1 RRARRDDHRR
11 GRGGHH
17 PPGPASLPRRLLHAR
32 MPPRWGRRARSLR
45 DARRLPGGQGGEVPG
60 GAAVSVTMPCPAC
73 WGSQLLCDYCDG
85 RGQIEDVQLSPHF
98 RLPELLRS
106 DTAQTQGLYQV
117 PTPAVVERLRDL
129 CVELL
134 EPVRA
139 EVGPLRV
146 TSGYRRPRVNS
157 AVGGSS
163 TSAHMHGWAAD
174 VVPVRGTP
182 EQIMLLLHDAAQVLA
197 WDQAILY
204 DGRVHLGLR
213 RPATGEQRMQLLRSD
228 GVA

>member
-1 RRARRDDHRR
+1 
-11 GRGGHH
+11 
-17 PPGPASLPRRLLHAR
+17 
-32 MPPRWGRRARSLR
+32 M
-45 DARRLPGGQGGEVPG
+45 
-60 GAAVSVTMPCPAC
+60 SVTMPCPAC
-73 WGSQLLCDYCDG
+73 WGRQLVCEYCEG
-85 RGQIEDVQLSPHF
+85 RGQVEDVQLSEHF
-98 RLPELLRS
+98 RLSELLRS

-117 PTPAVVERLRDL
+117 PTPIVVQRLREL

-157 AVGGSS
+157 AVGGSD
-163 TSAHMHGWAAD
+163 TSAHMSGWAAD

-182 EQIMLLLHDAAQVLA
+182 KQIMLLLHDAGQALA

-204 DGRVHLGLR
+204 SSHVHLGLR
-213 RPATGEQRMQLLRSD
+213 RPATGEQRRQLLRAE
-228 GVA
+228 GGAWWTPRRVA

>member
-1 RRARRDDHRR
+1 CR
-11 GRGGHH
+11 
-17 PPGPASLPRRLLHAR
+17 
-32 MPPRWGRRARSLR
+32 
-45 DARRLPGGQGGEVPG
+45 
-60 GAAVSVTMPCPAC
+60 
-73 WGSQLLCDYCDG
+73 GSQLLCDYCEG
-85 RGQIEDVQLSPHF
+85 RGAVEDVQLSPHF
-98 RLPELLRS
+98 RLSEMIRS
-106 DTAQTQGLYQV
+106 DAARAHGLYQV
-117 PTPAVVERLRDL
+117 PTPIVVERLREL

-146 TSGYRRPRVNS
+146 TSGYRRPRVNA

-182 EQIMLLLHDAAQVLA
+182 EQIMALLHDAGDLLP

-204 DGRVHLGLR
+204 PGHVHLGLR
-213 RPATGEQRMQLLRSD
+213 RPATDEQRRQLLRA
-228 GVA
+228 GGGAWTPRRVA

>member
-1 RRARRDDHRR
+1 
-11 GRGGHH
+11 
-17 PPGPASLPRRLLHAR
+17 
-32 MPPRWGRRARSLR
+32 
-45 DARRLPGGQGGEVPG
+45 
-60 GAAVSVTMPCPAC
+60 MPCPAC

-85 RGQIEDVQLSPHF
+85 RGQVEDVQLSPHF
-98 RLPELLRS
+98 ALSELLRS
-106 DTAQTQGLYQV
+106 DAARAQGLYQV
-117 PTPAVVERLRDL
+117 PTPIVVERLREL

-146 TSGYRRPRVNS
+146 TSGYRRQAVNS

-163 TSAHMHGWAAD
+163 TSAHMSGWAAD

-182 EQIMLLLHDAAQVLA
+182 EQIMRLLYEAGQVLA

-204 DGRVHLGLR
+204 NSHVHLGLR
-213 RPATGEQRMQLLRSD
+213 RPATGEQRLQLIYSNGRAW
-228 GVA
+228 VPA